1 MKLTKLKISLLFLI
15 CIGQLEIFAQEA
27 VTASGGNA
35 SGAGGSASYS
45 VGQVIYTT
53 NTNTN
58 GSVSQGVQQPYEI
71 SVISGVE
78 TVEKIQL
85 SFQAYPNPTTN
96 SLKLK
101 IDNKDDKQYTAS
113 LFDING
119 KLLNQTE
126 ITNIETIIPMEQ
138 YGKQTY
144 FLKVFETPTR
154 EVKTFKIIKN

>member
-1 MKLTKLKISLLFLI
+1 MKQTKLKIILLFLI
-15 CIGQLEIFAQEA
+15 CIVQLKIFAQEA

-53 NTNTN
+53 NTGTN
-58 GSVSQGVQQPYEI
+58 GSVSQGIQQPFEI
-71 SVISGVE
+71 SIISGIE

-85 SFQAYPNPTTN
+85 SCKAYPNPTTN

-101 IDNKDDKQYTAS
+101 IDNKDDKQYSAS

-138 YGKQTY
+138 YPSQTY
-144 FLKVFETPTR
+144 ILRISDTKQVIKSFQ
-154 EVKTFKIIKN
+154 IIKN